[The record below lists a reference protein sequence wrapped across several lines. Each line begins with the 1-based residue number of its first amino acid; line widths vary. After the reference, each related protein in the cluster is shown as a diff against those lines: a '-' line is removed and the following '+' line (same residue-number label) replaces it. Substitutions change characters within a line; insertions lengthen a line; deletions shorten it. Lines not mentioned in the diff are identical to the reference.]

1 VSGDIVPHGKLQ
13 QEEDPKA
20 FKSRMDQER
29 YAKMSR
35 EAKDERNRKE
45 RERQMKKKALAVG
58 KQLCQF
64 HCLVQ

>member
-1 VSGDIVPHGKLQ
+1 
-13 QEEDPKA
+13 
-20 FKSRMDQER
+20 MDQER